1 MRNKNL
7 FLKTILIC
15 ALILWALYALWP
27 TYQDWTMTDE
37 QRTKLED
44 EGKLASLR
52 NHAIRMGLDLQ
63 GGMYIKL
70 EVDLPTLVD
79 QLARNKDDRFNTIL
93 AEIRSEMNVSE
104 VEFMPLLASK
114 FKSQDIPLNRY
125 WGERGDSDDKIISEL
140 KENADQAVDRSLE
153 ILRNRIDRYGVSEPS
168 IQKVGAKRILL
179 ALPGV
184 SDPEQARGLIQST
197 AQLEFKL
204 LKDPAIFSSTIEKI
218 DKALARAQGGANFI
232 ETAADTAEE
241 KREKPADSQDKAISV
256 SELFGEED
264 VQGESM
270 EEDSSSVTVDEAM
283 FEESPFMALLR
294 NMRGQGHE
302 VGVPVENIKAVDK
315 ILAREDI
322 QAVIPPDAEF
332 LWSSEPF
339 KVADKSYRELF
350 LVKKESELSGQYL
363 TDARVTIGNDA
374 KSAGR
379 PEVNFTMNR
388 KGARI
393 FSRVTGA
400 NIGKQ
405 LAIVLDDRVVS
416 PPRISTRIPD
426 GRGRIT
432 GSYTMEEAKVLSI
445 ILTAGAM
452 PTNVNFV
459 EERTVGPSLG
469 QDSINKGKWSAL
481 IGMALVILFMLVYYK
496 MSGVVANIALILN
509 LILLM
514 AVLAQFRFTLTL
526 PGIAGIVLTIGMA
539 VDANVLV
546 FERIR
551 EELRTG
557 KTVRASIDAG
567 YSRAFKTILDANIT
581 TLLTALVLYQFG
593 TGPVRGF
600 AVTLSIGIIVSMFT
614 ALVVTRVIF
623 DYATSRKT
631 LTKLSI

>member
-15 ALILWALYALWP
+15 ALIVWALYALWP

-44 EGKLASLR
+44 EGKLASIR
-52 NHAIRMGLDLQ
+52 SHAIRMGLDLQ

-79 QLARNKDDRFNTIL
+79 QLARNKDDRFNAVL
-93 AEIRSEMNVSE
+93 SEIKSEMNVSD
-104 VEFMPLLASK
+104 VEFLPLLASK
-114 FKSQDIPLNRY
+114 FKAQDIPLNRY
-125 WGERGDSDDKIISEL
+125 WGERGDSDDKIINEL
-140 KENADQAVDRSLE
+140 KEDADQAVDRSLE

-168 IQKVGAKRILL
+168 IQKVGSKRILL

-184 SDPEQARGLIQST
+184 SDPEQARELIQST

-204 LKDPAIFSSTIEKI
+204 LKDNAVFTSTLEKI
-218 DKALARAQGGANFI
+218 DKALARAQGGADFV
-232 ETAADTAEE
+232 ETTADSTEE
-241 KREKPADSQDKAISV
+241 KTEKPAESKDKAVSV
-256 SELFGEED
+256 SELFGEDE
-264 VQGESM
+264 VQGELS
-270 EEDSSSVTVDEAM
+270 EQDTSSVTVDETM
-283 FEESPFMALLR
+283 FEENPFYSLLR
-294 NMRGQGHE
+294 DMRRYGHQ
-302 VGVPVENIKAVDK
+302 VSVPVENIKAVVR
-315 ILAREDI
+315 ILERPDI
-322 QAVIPPDAEF
+322 QAIIPPDAQF

-339 KVADKSYRELF
+339 SVADKSYRELY

-363 TDARVTIGNDA
+363 TDARVTIGNDV
-374 KSAGR
+374 KSAGK

-393 FSRVTGA
+393 FSRVSGA
-400 NIGKQ
+400 NIDKQ

-416 PPRISTRIPD
+416 APKIVTRIPD

-432 GSYTMEEAKVLSI
+432 GSYTMEEAKVLAI

-469 QDSINKGKWSAL
+469 QDSIDKGKWSAL
-481 IGMALVILFMLVYYK
+481 IGMGLVILFMLVYYK
-496 MSGVVANIALILN
+496 MSGLIANIALILN
-509 LILLM
+509 LVLLM

-526 PGIAGIVLTIGMA
+526 PGIAGIVLTVGMA

-567 YSRAFKTILDANIT
+567 YSRAFKTILDANLT
-581 TLLTALVLYQFG
+581 TLFTALVLYQFG